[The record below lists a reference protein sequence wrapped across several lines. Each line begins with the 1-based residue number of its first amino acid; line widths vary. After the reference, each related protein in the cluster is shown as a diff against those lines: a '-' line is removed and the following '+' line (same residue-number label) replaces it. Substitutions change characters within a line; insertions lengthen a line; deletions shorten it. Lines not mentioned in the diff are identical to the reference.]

1 MKKLQQAGE
10 SGKTGALGLRENSC
24 RGEELPAKRAMC
36 AKALGWPGGGVLAV
50 SPACSRCKSRRDR
63 AH

>member
-36 AKALGWPGGGVLAV
+36 AKALGWLGVGAGGEPGMFKVQV
-50 SPACSRCKSRRDR
+50 
-63 AH
+63 